1 MPLTLNVGFNRKVGE
16 PNYGSRG
23 ASVNLQLELDSG
35 LVDQPER
42 LKDRVRQLFMLAKT
56 SVDEELAQRPAV
68 ASNIPTSGS
77 QRDSTRRATASQI
90 RALQTIADR
99 QQLDLTAVL
108 QDRFGSGTAEELSI
122 TEASQLI
129 DEFRSATNGHG
140 AGERR

>member
-23 ASVNLQLELDSG
+23 ANVNLELELDSG

-56 SVDEELAQRPAV
+56 SVDEELAQRPAAV
-68 ASNIPTSGS
+68 SNTTIHGS

-99 QQLDLTAVL
+99 QQLDLAAVL
-108 QDRFGSGTAEELSI
+108 QDRFGSGTAEDLSI

-129 DEFRSATNGHG
+129 DEFRSAANGQS
-140 AGERR
+140 AGDRR